1 MAAEQGFHT
10 LFAPFAA
17 AMMFG
22 SVGAAVQTYRELATS
37 HGHTDARAKC
47 SYFINVVD
55 SKAEELATKER
66 LRLYLHSVLPAFP
79 SDRASAPPH
88 IAYFADIVERLQSM
102 KAEDFGE
109 RSVVTGDPETCIN
122 VLKKCE
128 AAGIEEVI
136 LYFNF
141 GHFSHRDTLK
151 SMERFAREVMP
162 HF

>member
-1 MAAEQGFHT
+1 TKPGEFDT
-10 LFAPFAA
+10 
-17 AMMFG
+17 
-22 SVGAAVQTYRELATS
+22 R
-37 HGHTDARAKC
+37 ARLLL
-47 SYFINVVD
+47 SRP
-55 SKAEELATKER
+55 SL
-66 LRLYLHSVLPAFP
+66 LPVFP
-79 SDRASAPPH
+79 GDRATAPPH
-88 IAYFADIVERLQSM
+88 IAYFADIVARLQSM

-109 RSVVTGDPETCIN
+109 RSVVTGDRETCIAT
-122 VLKKCE
+122 LKKCE